1 MTTLEAKQAELDAVQ
16 LAFDEY
22 IVSSRELEDEL
33 DAELTKC
40 QNDLANAESR
50 NTALVSQLSNVT
62 PQLTALENK
71 LSNLTSQLQQESQ
84 RRIAAELLAEES
96 QNKLRE
102 SEGSLAAV
110 RSSEMKKLKEDL
122 EDLHERLAFAEG
134 EAEDYRYELESE
146 RERHREELE
155 EIKGDVEVL
164 KNRLKEKE
172 ALLGEYQNSKR
183 VLIDRVSAEEK
194 KPIGNSD
201 EIFGDEEKVEGAS
214 SSRVERKEKVESW
227 VESDREDYIRTLEDE
242 LELVTEQLIE
252 AESKLSRTE
261 AQLEEALTEA
271 EEAHKALEKA
281 TISGNLTQGDSET
294 VQQHK
299 AKIAELESTIQLLK
313 DENVELVAESRR
325 LQEELELAQE
335 ELNLAKEEFEA
346 TMEDNRVQSEEFQ
359 LERKQYREELAAMQ
373 SQLDKV
379 SSEDRAKEI
388 ESKSWED
395 ALVASEG
402 RANTLQEEVARLE
415 LALENS
421 KTDCAALQDE
431 IDELKVAFDEE
442 IKKDKL
448 SGENE
453 QNTLKEL
460 LATRTREV
468 EELKQEVKDLND
480 TNSSLTSMVRDTEE
494 ALKKKRVEVEKQQHS
509 AAIGAEDSFQKLQ
522 DAQDE
527 IYSLEGLLESAKE
540 ELNDQRNEVAN
551 VRTTLQDQ
559 ITRVQ
564 KELET
569 AEKELEI
576 TRAQLAES
584 ECRPKRSISLSTDSK
599 PTKKMARLSFSTVP
613 SRRSRSEIGE
623 EEASSESEFFRSHAL
638 SRRLYSHKSRSRPRS
653 CSPTTIQRLECDAES
668 RAAATTS
675 LQKENV
681 RLEDQNRMSVSMK
694 NHLEAE
700 IKELQKQLMD
710 AKCSRPS
717 VSYEGNDQ
725 SAEMIKIADT
735 SVEDVL
741 QTNNPDKIAEEFRLM
756 AKKISAQKT
765 HNAELLTKILKLQG
779 NIQVCCRI
787 RPMSLAESQRGL
799 REVAQALSETE
810 LGCFDERTRTWKSYA
825 FDRVWGPET
834 QQKDVFQDVEPMAL
848 SVIDGYNACIFAYG
862 QTGSGKT
869 FTMEGDK
876 SKYQNGISQRTIQK
890 IFGILHDKA
899 EQQQAIDNKSLPN
912 FEFTIEVSLLEI
924 YNDEVYDLLS
934 PTFAINTKDG
944 EQRRKSLDI
953 RMNANENTVEVPNLF
968 KEKVSTVM
976 EVLDALDRGNSNRAT
991 ASTNLN
997 ERSSRSHMIMQVEV
1011 TSGIGEA
1018 KNKGTL
1024 YLVDLAGS
1032 ERVRKSEVEGKALKE
1047 AQHINKSLSALGNVM
1062 EALDRKAS
1070 HIPYRDSKLT
1080 YLLQNSLGGNSRTM
1094 MVVTVCPHNDS
1105 YDESTFALKFATRV
1119 RRINL
1124 GSAHK
1129 NVTAKNLEETVK
1141 NLTSQMNLLSKAK
1154 ERSESQILA
1163 LKKEKERV
1171 EDKLSKVSV
1180 SRANSKDEMRTL
1192 SVMTK
1197 NNHEITARWQKE
1209 KSIREEKALELE
1221 KAQEELR
1228 RVQRDFSTAK
1238 REKEYL
1244 TKEMEDKENVI
1255 HGLRKELRSMK
1266 EQLNEEKIRHR
1277 RSQVMQSRIP
1287 APSARSRAT
1296 NNHKRQPVSA
1306 KPSTTVSRP
1315 TSRTASTA
1323 SSKSNGMKNPTR
1335 TSDSNSSE
1343 TQQYDQDTA
1352 REVVLKLLKQ
1362 HDASKIGKI
1371 DAIMEKFSGRED
1383 ELVDKMTSR
1392 YKNKNEGVEGDS
1404 GTSISLRGSIDDD
1417 DDRPKSRQDLA
1428 LEKHLERMNR
1438 IKGIK

>member
-1 MTTLEAKQAELDAVQ
+1 M
-16 LAFDEY
+16 
-22 IVSSRELEDEL
+22 
-33 DAELTKC
+33 
-40 QNDLANAESR
+40 
-50 NTALVSQLSNVT
+50 
-62 PQLTALENK
+62 
-71 LSNLTSQLQQESQ
+71 
-84 RRIAAELLAEES
+84 EET
-96 QNKLRE
+96 
-102 SEGSLAAV
+102 
-110 RSSEMKKLKEDL
+110 
-122 EDLHERLAFAEG
+122 
-134 EAEDYRYELESE
+134 
-146 RERHREELE
+146 
-155 EIKGDVEVL
+155 KGDVEVL
-164 KNRLKEKE
+164 KNRLMEKD
-172 ALLGEYQNSKR
+172 ALLSEYQKSEGA
-183 VLIDRVSAEEK
+183 LSDSVSVEEK
-194 KPIGNSD
+194 KPTGNSD
-201 EIFGDEEKVEGAS
+201 VTFENDENVKS
-214 SSRVERKEKVESW
+214 PVERKAEAENGVA
-227 VESDREDYIRTLEDE
+227 SDREDYIRTLEDE

-261 AQLEEALTEA
+261 AQLEEALSEA
-271 EEAHKALEKA
+271 EEAHKALEEAKS
-281 TISGNLTQGDSET
+281 SGTSTQGDSET
-294 VQQHK
+294 AQQHE
-299 AKIAELESTIQLLK
+299 AKIANLESTIQLLK
-313 DENVELVAESRR
+313 EENAKLIAESRR
-325 LQEELELAQE
+325 LQEELDLAQE

-346 TMEDNRVQSEEFQ
+346 IMEDNRVRSEEFQ
-359 LERKQYREELAAMQ
+359 LERKQHREEVGALQ
-373 SQLDKV
+373 SQLDKFF
-379 SSEDRAKEI
+379 SEDRAKEI
-388 ESKSWED
+388 ESKSWEE
-395 ALVASEG
+395 ALVESEG
-402 RANTLQEEVARLE
+402 RAQNLQDEVARLE
-415 LALENS
+415 VALENS

-431 IDELKVAFDEE
+431 IDELKVAFDEK
-442 IKKDKL
+442 IKKETLSDK
-448 SGENE
+448 NE
-453 QNTLKEL
+453 QNALKEL
-460 LATRTREV
+460 LATRSREV

-480 TNSSLTSMVRDTEE
+480 TNSSLKKLVRDTEE
-494 ALKKKRVEVEKQQHS
+494 ALKKKRVEVEKEQQS

-527 IYSLEGLLESAKE
+527 IYSLEGLLEAAKK

-551 VRTTLQDQ
+551 VRTSLQDQ
-559 ITRVQ
+559 IIRVQ

-569 AEKELEI
+569 AEKELES
-576 TRAQLAES
+576 TREKLVEAEQ
-584 ECRPKRSISLSTDSK
+584 RPERPISLSIDEK
-599 PTKKMARLSFSTVP
+599 PTKNMAILSFSTVQ
-613 SRRSRSEIGE
+613 SRASGSEIGDE
-623 EEASSESEFFRSHAL
+623 DSSPESEFFRSHAL

-668 RAAATTS
+668 RVAATTS
-675 LQKENV
+675 LQKEND
-681 RLEDQNRMSVSMK
+681 RLENQNRMSVSMK
-694 NHLEAE
+694 NHLEVE
-700 IKELQKQLMD
+700 IKELQKQLID
-710 AKCSRPS
+710 AKSNWPS
-717 VSYEGNDQ
+717 LSYEDKDQ
-725 SAEMIKIADT
+725 SAELITIADT

-741 QTNNPDKIAEEFRLM
+741 QTNDPDKIAEEFRLM

-787 RPMSLAESQRGL
+787 RPMSLAESQKGL
-799 REVAQALSETE
+799 HEVAQALSETE

-876 SKYQNGISQRTIQK
+876 FKNQYGISQRTIQK

-899 EQQQAIDNKSLPN
+899 EQQHANAMAIGNNCPPP

-944 EQRRKSLDI
+944 EQKRKSLDI
-953 RMNANENTVEVPNLF
+953 RMNASENTIEVPNLF

-976 EVLDALDRGNSNRAT
+976 EVLNALDRGNSNRAT

-997 ERSSRSHMIMQVEV
+997 ERSSRSHMILQVEV

-1018 KNKGTL
+1018 KSKGTL

-1105 YDESTFALKFATRV
+1105 YDETTFALKFATRV

-1141 NLTSQMNLLSKAK
+1141 NLTAQMNLLSKAK

-1209 KSIREEKALELE
+1209 KAIREEKTLELE
-1221 KAQEELR
+1221 KAQDEVR
-1228 RVQRDFSTAK
+1228 CFVVFHH
-1238 REKEYL
+1238 
-1244 TKEMEDKENVI
+1244 V
-1255 HGLRKELRSMK
+1255 H
-1266 EQLNEEKIRHR
+1266 
-1277 RSQVMQSRIP
+1277 
-1287 APSARSRAT
+1287 
-1296 NNHKRQPVSA
+1296 
-1306 KPSTTVSRP
+1306 
-1315 TSRTASTA
+1315 
-1323 SSKSNGMKNPTR
+1323 SSIFIIVHFG
-1335 TSDSNSSE
+1335 DSVFNSSIV
-1343 TQQYDQDTA
+1343 A
-1352 REVVLKLLKQ
+1352 PC
-1362 HDASKIGKI
+1362 
-1371 DAIMEKFSGRED
+1371 
-1383 ELVDKMTSR
+1383 
-1392 YKNKNEGVEGDS
+1392 
-1404 GTSISLRGSIDDD
+1404 
-1417 DDRPKSRQDLA
+1417 PKRF
-1428 LEKHLERMNR
+1428 
-1438 IKGIK
+1438 